1 MEEVKFKKLKIFLF
15 KYNKIIIAFF
25 LVILIIILFTI
36 FKESY
41 SYRESDYS
49 FDEIQQQLTFIQARD
64 FTIYN
69 KTKVKEVNGVAKG
82 IDVSS
87 WQGEINWDQVAE
99 SGIDFAMIRC
109 GFSSIES
116 GEIKEDN
123 QFLRNIKEANRV
135 GIPVGIY
142 YFSTAI
148 NEQEAILEASYVLN
162 SIKDYKITYPIAY
175 DFETFNKNRTQ
186 DVSDDIINNNALVFL
201 NYIKK
206 HGYKTMLYSNY
217 MNIKNHW
224 HLNLFNDYPIW
235 YAQYIDK
242 STYEG
247 EYSMWQYADNGRVS
261 GIKGNVDLNESY
273 IIYEEIF
280 S

>member
-1 MEEVKFKKLKIFLF
+1 MEAVKFEKLKMFFI

-25 LVILIIILFTI
+25 LVILIAFLFTM

-41 SYRESDYS
+41 SYRERNYS
-49 FDEIQQQLTFIQARD
+49 FDEIQQQLSFIYARD

-69 KTKVKEVNGVAKG
+69 KTKVKEVSGIAKG

-109 GFSSIES
+109 GFSSLDS
-116 GEIKEDN
+116 GETKEDN
-123 QFLRNIKEANRV
+123 QFFRNIKEANRV
-135 GIPVGIY
+135 GIPVGVY

-148 NEQEAILEASYVLN
+148 TEKDAILEASYVLN
-162 SIKDYKITYPIAY
+162 SIKDYKITYPIVY

-186 DVSDDIINNNALVFL
+186 DISDDIINNNALVFL
-201 NYIKK
+201 NYIER
-206 HGYKTMLYSNY
+206 HGYKGMLYSNY
-217 MNIKNHW
+217 LNIKNHW
-224 HLNLFNDYPIW
+224 HLNLFKNYPIW

-247 EYSMWQYADNGRVS
+247 EYSMWQYADNGHIP

-273 IIYEEIF
+273 VIYEEIV